1 MPESTV
7 WLAIPALAGFQDRF
21 VHTKLTEGE
30 ATMTQTTT
38 LDELIGKFEVLLFDS
53 DGVLARWPGA
63 VPGAPEAIDRLNS
76 LNKPYFV
83 LTNDASAIPETRAAR
98 YRELGLDIDAGR
110 IITAGSL
117 LTAHFSELGI
127 TGSRCIVLG
136 TEDSADYVRA
146 AGGEVVS
153 FEDNFDVLVIGD
165 QLGFPFLEATGTVLT
180 NLFRQ
185 MDRGETP
192 HLVLPNPDVIYP
204 EGDGYGFASGAV
216 ALMFEAAMA
225 LRYPGRTA
233 LAFTRLGKPH
243 PAMFEEAFR
252 RSGTRD
258 AVMIGDTPGTDIRGA
273 NHVGIASVLM
283 GTGVAIADASMLP
296 ETDRPTYMMASLA
309 MTV

>member
-1 MPESTV
+1 MV
-7 WLAIPALAGFQDRF
+7 
-21 VHTKLTEGE
+21 
-30 ATMTQTTT
+30 QTTT
-38 LDELIGKFEVLLFDS
+38 LDALIRTFKVILFDS

-83 LTNDASAIPETRAAR
+83 LTNDASALPETRATR
-98 YRELGLDIDAGR
+98 YRELALDIDADR

-117 LTAHFSELGI
+117 LSGHFSDLAI
-127 TGSRCIVLG
+127 AGSRCVVLG

-153 FEDNFDVLVIGD
+153 FEDDFDVLVIGD

-180 NLFRQ
+180 NLFRKV
-185 MDRGETP
+185 DRGETP

-204 EGDGYGFASGAV
+204 EGEGFGFASGAV
-216 ALMFEAAMA
+216 ALMFEAAIA
-225 LRYPGRTA
+225 LRYPARND
-233 LAFTRLGKPH
+233 LVFSRLGKPH

-273 NHVGIASVLM
+273 NQVGIASVLM
-283 GTGVAIADASMLP
+283 GTGVAIADPSKLP
-296 ETDRPTYMMASLA
+296 ETDRPTYLMASLEP
-309 MTV
+309 

>member
-1 MPESTV
+1 
-7 WLAIPALAGFQDRF
+7 
-21 VHTKLTEGE
+21 
-30 ATMTQTTT
+30 MTQATT

-63 VPGAPEAIDRLNS
+63 VPGAPQAIDRLNS

-83 LTNDASAIPETRAAR
+83 LTNDASALPETRAAR
-98 YRELGLDIDAGR
+98 YRELGLDIDDGR

-127 TGSRCIVLG
+127 TGSRCVVLG

-153 FEDNFDVLVIGD
+153 FEGDFDVLVIGD
-165 QLGFPFLEATGTVLT
+165 QLGFPFLEATGAVLT
-180 NLFRQ
+180 NLFRKI
-185 MDRGETP
+185 DRDETP

-225 LRYPGRTA
+225 LRYPGRTD
-233 LAFTRLGKPH
+233 LVFTRLGKPH

-296 ETDRPTYMMASLA
+296 ETDRPTYLMASL
-309 MTV
+309 VP

>member
-1 MPESTV
+1 M
-7 WLAIPALAGFQDRF
+7 LAASDAVRCYA
-21 VHTKLTEGE
+21 K
-30 ATMTQTTT
+30 
-38 LDELIGKFEVLLFDS
+38 VLLFDS

-63 VPGAPEAIDRLNS
+63 VPGAPHAIDRLNS

-83 LTNDASAIPETRAAR
+83 LTNDASALPETRAAR
-98 YRELGLDIDAGR
+98 YRELGLEIDANR

-117 LTAHFSELGI
+117 LTDHFSNLGI
-127 TGSRCIVLG
+127 TGMRCVVLG
-136 TEDSADYVRA
+136 TEDSAHYVRA

-165 QLGFPFLEATGTVLT
+165 QLGFPFLEGTGTVLT
-180 NLFRQ
+180 NLFRR

-225 LRYPGRTA
+225 LRYAAQDGLVFA
-233 LAFTRLGKPH
+233 RLGKPH
-243 PAMFEEAFR
+243 PALFQEAFR

-283 GTGVAIADASMLP
+283 GTGVAIGDVSMLP
-296 ETDRPTYMMASLA
+296 ETDRPTYLMASL
-309 MTV
+309 VP

>member
-1 MPESTV
+1 MPPHSPR
-7 WLAIPALAGFQDRF
+7 PALLG
-21 VHTKLTEGE
+21 T
-30 ATMTQTTT
+30 
-38 LDELIGKFEVLLFDS
+38 GK
-53 DGVLARWPGA
+53 
-63 VPGAPEAIDRLNS
+63 
-76 LNKPYFV
+76 
-83 LTNDASAIPETRAAR
+83 
-98 YRELGLDIDAGR
+98 LGLDIDASR

-117 LTAHFSELGI
+117 LTGHFSELGM
-127 TGSRCIVLG
+127 TGSRCVVLG
-136 TEDSADYVRA
+136 TEDSSEYVRA

-153 FEDNFDVLVIGD
+153 FEGDFDVLVIGD
-165 QLGFPFLEATGTVLT
+165 QLGFPFLEATGAVLT
-180 NLFRQ
+180 NLFRKI
-185 MDRGETP
+185 DRDETP

-225 LRYPGRTA
+225 LRYPGRTD
-233 LAFTRLGKPH
+233 LVFTRLGKPH

-296 ETDRPTYMMASLA
+296 ETDRPTYLMASL
-309 MTV
+309 VP

>member
-1 MPESTV
+1 MVQLTMHDV
-7 WLAIPALAGFQDRF
+7 GGFSDGF
-21 VHTKLTEGE
+21 VYAKRTEGE
-30 ATMTQTTT
+30 RTMAQTIT
-38 LDELIGKFEVLLFDS
+38 LDELIDKFEALLFDS

-76 LNKPYFV
+76 LNKTYFV
-83 LTNDASAIPETRAAR
+83 LTNDASALPETRAAR

-117 LTAHFSELGI
+117 MTGHFSELGI
-127 TGSRCIVLG
+127 AGSRCVVLG

-146 AGGEVVS
+146 AGGLVVS

-185 MDRGETP
+185 MDRGETS

-216 ALMFEAAMA
+216 ALMFEAAME
-225 LRYPGRTA
+225 LRYPGRA
-233 LAFTRLGKPH
+233 DLVFTRLGKPH
-243 PAMFEEAFR
+243 PAMFEEAFH

-258 AVMIGDTPGTDIRGA
+258 AVMIGDTPSTDIRGA

-283 GTGVAIADASMLP
+283 GTGVAIADASMIP
-296 ETDRPTYMMASLA
+296 ETDRPTYLMSSWMP
-309 MTV
+309 

>member
-1 MPESTV
+1 MAQ
-7 WLAIPALAGFQDRF
+7 L
-21 VHTKLTEGE
+21 
-30 ATMTQTTT
+30 TT

-76 LNKPYFV
+76 LSKPYFV
-83 LTNDASAIPETRAAR
+83 LTNDASALPETRSGR
-98 YRELGLDIDAGR
+98 YRELGLDIDADR

-127 TGSRCIVLG
+127 TGSKCVVLG

-153 FEDNFDVLVIGD
+153 FEDDFEALVIAD
-165 QLGFPFLEATGTVLT
+165 QLGFPFLEATGAVLT
-180 NLFRQ
+180 NLFRTL
-185 MDRGETP
+185 DRGETP

-204 EGDGYGFASGAV
+204 DGEGFGFASGAV
-216 ALMFEAAMA
+216 ALMFESALA
-225 LRYPGRTA
+225 LRYPARNN
-233 LAFTRLGKPH
+233 LVFTRLGKPH

-283 GTGVAIADASMLP
+283 GTGVAIADPSNLP
-296 ETDRPTYMMASLA
+296 ETDRPTYLMESL
-309 MTV
+309 MP

>member
-1 MPESTV
+1 M
-7 WLAIPALAGFQDRF
+7 A
-21 VHTKLTEGE
+21 
-30 ATMTQTTT
+30 QTTT

-53 DGVLARWPGA
+53 DGVLARWPGV

-76 LNKPYFV
+76 LHKPYFV
-83 LTNDASAIPETRAAR
+83 LTNDASALPETRAAR
-98 YRELGLDIDAGR
+98 YRELGLDIDADR

-127 TGSRCIVLG
+127 TGSRCVVLG
-136 TEDSADYVRA
+136 TEDSADYARA

-153 FEDNFDVLVIGD
+153 FEDDFDVLVIGD

-180 NLFRQ
+180 NLFRKL
-185 MDRGETP
+185 DLGETP

-204 EGDGYGFASGAV
+204 EGGGFGFASGAM
-216 ALMFEAAMA
+216 ALMFESAMA
-225 LRYPGRTA
+225 LRYPARHD
-233 LAFTRLGKPH
+233 LVFSRLGKPH

-252 RSGTRD
+252 RSATRD

-283 GTGVAIADASMLP
+283 GTGVAIADPSNLP
-296 ETDRPTYMMASLA
+296 ETDRPTYLMAYF
-309 MTV
+309 MP

>member
-1 MPESTV
+1 MAQP
-7 WLAIPALAGFQDRF
+7 
-21 VHTKLTEGE
+21 
-30 ATMTQTTT
+30 TT
-38 LDELIGKFEVLLFDS
+38 LDALIRTFKVILFDS

-83 LTNDASAIPETRAAR
+83 LTNDASALPETRATR
-98 YRELGLDIDAGR
+98 YRELALDIDADR

-117 LTAHFSELGI
+117 LSGHFSDLAI
-127 TGSRCIVLG
+127 AGSRCVVLG
-136 TEDSADYVRA
+136 AEDSADYVRA

-153 FEDNFDVLVIGD
+153 FEDDFDVLVIGD

-180 NLFRQ
+180 NLFRKIDQ
-185 MDRGETP
+185 GETP

-204 EGDGYGFASGAV
+204 EGEGFGFASGAV
-216 ALMFEAAMA
+216 ALMFEAAIA
-225 LRYPGRTA
+225 LRYPARND
-233 LAFTRLGKPH
+233 LVFSRLGKPH

-273 NHVGIASVLM
+273 NQVGIASVLM
-283 GTGVAIADASMLP
+283 GTGVAIADPSKLP
-296 ETDRPTYMMASLA
+296 ETDRPTYLMASLEP
-309 MTV
+309 

>member
-1 MPESTV
+1 M
-7 WLAIPALAGFQDRF
+7 A
-21 VHTKLTEGE
+21 
-30 ATMTQTTT
+30 QTTT

-53 DGVLARWPGA
+53 DGVLARGPGV

-83 LTNDASAIPETRAAR
+83 LTNDASALPETRSGR
-98 YRELGLDIDAGR
+98 YRELGLDIDADR

-127 TGSRCIVLG
+127 TGSRCVVLG
-136 TEDSADYVRA
+136 TEDSADYVRD

-153 FEDNFDVLVIGD
+153 FEDDFDALVIGD
-165 QLGFPFLEATGTVLT
+165 QLGFPFLEATGAVLT
-180 NLFRQ
+180 NLFRKL
-185 MDRGETP
+185 DRGETP

-204 EGDGYGFASGAV
+204 EGDGFGFASGAV
-216 ALMFEAAMA
+216 ALMFESAMA
-225 LRYPGRTA
+225 LRYPSRNH
-233 LAFTRLGKPH
+233 LVFTRLGKPH

-258 AVMIGDTPGTDIRGA
+258 AVMLGDTPGTDIRGA

-283 GTGVAIADASMLP
+283 GTGVAVPDPSNLP
-296 ETDRPTYMMASLA
+296 ETDRPTYQMASL
-309 MTV
+309 MP

>member
-1 MPESTV
+1 M
-7 WLAIPALAGFQDRF
+7 A
-21 VHTKLTEGE
+21 
-30 ATMTQTTT
+30 QTTT

-63 VPGAPEAIDRLNS
+63 VPGAPQAIDRLNS

-83 LTNDASAIPETRAAR
+83 LTNDASALPETRAAR
-98 YRELGLDIDAGR
+98 YQELGLGIDAGR
-110 IITAGSL
+110 IVTAGSL
-117 LTAHFSELGI
+117 LTGHFSELGI
-127 TGSRCIVLG
+127 TRARCVVLG

-146 AGGEVVS
+146 AAGRVVS
-153 FEDNFDVLVIGD
+153 FDDDFDVLVIAD
-165 QLGFPFLEATGTVLT
+165 QLGFPFLEATSAVLT

-185 MDRGETP
+185 IDRGETP
-192 HLVLPNPDVIYP
+192 HLLLPNPDVIYP

-225 LRYPGRTA
+225 LRYPGRTD
-233 LAFTRLGKPH
+233 LVLTRLGKPH

-296 ETDRPTYMMASLA
+296 ETDRPTYLMASLA
-309 MTV
+309 P